1 MEPPVLDDLHKPI
14 LSLFRFDANLGY
26 APVFH
31 TLELTEGGGAT
42 ETVAARGNAVVI
54 EVGIANLTDPNP
66 LQASRSL
73 GTWWQKVC
81 GRERMPATHHA

>member
-31 TLELTEGGGAT
+31 TLELTEGGAAT

-54 EVGIANLTDPNP
+54 EEITPKPFTLLWFLPYRDSIT
-66 LQASRSL
+66 LKRS
-73 GTWWQKVC
+73 
-81 GRERMPATHHA
+81 